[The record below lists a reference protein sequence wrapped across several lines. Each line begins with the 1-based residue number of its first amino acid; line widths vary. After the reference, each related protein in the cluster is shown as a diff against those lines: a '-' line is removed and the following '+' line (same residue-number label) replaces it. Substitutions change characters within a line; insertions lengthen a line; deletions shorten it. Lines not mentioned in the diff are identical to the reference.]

1 MPKEIERNIDIARR
15 KDETEA
21 QYAVRLGIIYADFIV
36 DMSKS
41 TDTPLPVLRAAV
53 ISQLFDDMLDEN
65 SHMIAMGIIHHVAAM
80 YFTDVQ
86 AKDILGNIFTPKT
99 EH

>member
-1 MPKEIERNIDIARR
+1 MPTEIERNIDIARR

-21 QYAVRLGIIYADFIV
+21 QYAVRLGIIYADFV
-36 DMSKS
+36 ADMAKS

-65 SHMIAMGIIHHVAAM
+65 SHMIAMGIIHHVTAM
-80 YFTDVQ
+80 CVTDMQ
-86 AKDILGNIFTPKT
+86 AKELLSNLFTPRT